1 MLIVA
6 RVGKCRWSIND
17 NDTVTSNI
25 THQKKSRSLIRK
37 EMDAQYSYLLH
48 NYNSHIHIIQTLPL
62 PFSSKLYLTAK
73 VKMSRRNQTFYRCRF
88 MKSQKPRTQKIK
100 IKPTNWKL
108 RLRNLIDSDKIIFKI
123 HNSILACILSFYLIF
138 FTIFIFIQ
146 I

>member
-1 MLIVA
+1 MQVKHQRQRHSHSNVKYHTPKKIALPHKN
-6 RVGKCRWSIND
+6 GNGYSIF
-17 NDTVTSNI
+17 
-25 THQKKSRSLIRK
+25 
-37 EMDAQYSYLLH
+37 LLTTQLQF
-48 NYNSHIHIIQTLPL
+48 SQQTLPL

-100 IKPTNWKL
+100 IKPKNWKL

>member
-1 MLIVA
+1 MQVKHQ
-6 RVGKCRWSIND
+6 RQRHSH
-17 NDTVTSNI
+17 SNVKYR
-25 THQKKSRSLIRK
+25 TPKKSRSLIRN
-37 EMDAQYSYLLH
+37 EMDAQSQYSYLLH

-100 IKPTNWKL
+100 IKPKNWKL
-108 RLRNLIDSDKIIFKI
+108 RLRNLIDSDKIIFEI
-123 HNSILACILSFYLIF
+123 HNSLLACILSFYLIF